1 MLLLFLDFLSSTG
14 CRNRRL
20 FITSQNKNNQSK
32 TKKKKA
38 TNQNKTGNTL
48 LIKDLQII
56 NDTIILLYIDKL

>member
-20 FITSQNKNNQSK
+20 FIDSQNKNSQSK

-48 LIKDLQII
+48 LIKDLQIT
-56 NDTIILLYIDKL
+56 NNTITILYIDKL

>member
-20 FITSQNKNNQSK
+20 FIASQNKNNQSK

-38 TNQNKTGNTL
+38 TSQNKTGNIL

-56 NDTIILLYIDKL
+56 NNTIIFLYIDKL